1 MNLTDTQ
8 LVLLSAAAQHEAR
21 LLLRPDHLSDKAVRS
36 LATTL
41 GRAEL
46 VEEIAV
52 RAGQPHWRISD
63 AGDFLALR
71 ITTQGLTAL
80 GLDPGEDDL
89 NSEPIQPAKLQAP
102 IPTRTG
108 HKQAAMLALLGRE
121 EGVGIAELVAATG
134 WLPHTTRAAL
144 TRLRQRGYG
153 LHRAKESDG
162 RAIYRL
168 DNTSIDT
175 PSLGDEG

>member
-134 WLPHTTRAAL
+134 WL
-144 TRLRQRGYG
+144 RQRGYG